1 VDFYDKV
8 VPMNFK
14 SLRGFRDFYPEE
26 MAARRK
32 VLDTI
37 FRVVRPYGFREVDSP
52 SLEMLELF
60 RVKSGEEILTQTFN
74 FTDRGKRDVT
84 LIPEL
89 TPTMARMVVEREK
102 ALKRPIKWFSMPK
115 MWRYEEPQSG
125 RLREFYQLNVDIFG
139 VPGPEAD
146 AEVLAVGIDI
156 MLKLGLEGQFIFKVS
171 DRRLMHGV
179 LESMGVNNMEAV
191 FAAID
196 KRYKVGASEFKA
208 LLAAAGL
215 DDIKAG
221 KLLSILDS
229 RGPLVE
235 ALYRLRP
242 LLSLENET
250 TLAGYE
256 SLVKLSDLMAMYHM
270 EQYCE
275 LDPSVIRGLAY
286 YTGTVFE
293 CYDVKGELRAIFGG
307 GRYDKIIELFGGEP
321 MAAVGFGMG
330 DAVLEILMKRA
341 GVWPEEKLAT
351 DYFILTTS
359 PQYMETA
366 IFLAQALREKG
377 FTAETDLL
385 GRNFG
390 NQMKYANSIGA
401 KYVLILGEKEMAGGQ
416 VSVKNM
422 GTGEQRTEEVIGFLE
437 SATKG
442 RNC

>member
-1 VDFYDKV
+1 
-8 VPMNFK
+8 MSFK

-32 VLDTI
+32 VLDRI
-37 FRVVRPYGFREVDSP
+37 FDVVRPYGFREVDSP

-74 FTDRGKRDVT
+74 FMDRSKREVT

-89 TPTMARMVVEREK
+89 TPTVARMVVEREK
-102 ALKRPIKWFSMPK
+102 SLKRPIKWFSMPK
-115 MWRYEEPQSG
+115 MWRYEEPQYG

-156 MLKLGLEGQFIFKVS
+156 MLKLKLEGQFIFKLS

-179 LESMGVNNMEAV
+179 LESMGIANKEAV

-196 KRYKVGASEFKA
+196 KRYKIGYSEFKD
-208 LLAAAGL
+208 LLIKAGL
-215 DDIKAG
+215 DDFKVG
-221 KLLSILDS
+221 QLLSILDS
-229 RGPLVE
+229 RGPLAE
-235 ALYRLRP
+235 ALPRLKQ
-242 LLSLENET
+242 LLSLENEAIR
-250 TLAGYE
+250 AGCE
-256 SLVKLSDLMAMYHM
+256 SLEKLADLMAMYRM

-293 CYDVKGELRAIFGG
+293 CYDTKGELRAIFGG

-321 MAAVGFGMG
+321 MPAVGFGMG

-341 GVWPEEKLAT
+341 GMWPEKKLTT

-359 PQYMETA
+359 PQFMETA
-366 IFLAQALREKG
+366 IFLAQALRERH
-377 FTAETDLL
+377 FIVETDLL

-416 VSVKNM
+416 VSIKNM
-422 GTGEQRTEEVIGFLE
+422 ETGEQKTEEVIKFLE

-442 RNC
+442 GQN

>member
-1 VDFYDKV
+1 MF
-8 VPMNFK
+8 MRFQ
-14 SLRGFRDFYPEE
+14 SLKGFRDFYPEE
-26 MAARRK
+26 MSARRK
-32 VLDTI
+32 VLDKI
-37 FRVVRPYGFREVDSP
+37 FETVRPYGFREVDSP

-60 RVKSGEEILTQTFN
+60 RVKSGDEILTQTFN
-74 FTDRGKRDVT
+74 FADKGKRDVT

-102 ALKRPIKWFSMPK
+102 SLKRPIKWFSMPK

-146 AEVLAVGIDI
+146 AEVLAAGIDI
-156 MLKLGLEGQFIFKVS
+156 MLKLDLEGQFIFKVS
-171 DRRLMHGV
+171 DRRLMQGV
-179 LESMGVNNMEAV
+179 LESMGIADRREAV

-196 KRYKVGASEFKA
+196 KRYKVTHSEFKE
-208 LLAAAGL
+208 LLAKADL
-215 DDIKAG
+215 DDLKIG
-221 KLLSILDS
+221 QLLSILDS
-229 RGPLVE
+229 RGPMLE
-235 ALYRLRP
+235 ALQKLRG
-242 LLSLENET
+242 LISLENEQT
-250 TLAGYE
+250 RAGYE
-256 SLVKLSDLMAMYHM
+256 SLEKLTDLLVMYHM

-293 CYDVKGELRAIFGG
+293 CYDTKGELRAIFGG

-321 MAAVGFGMG
+321 MPAVGFGMG
-330 DAVLEILMKRA
+330 DAVLEILMRRA
-341 GVWPEEKLAT
+341 KVWPEEKLTT

-359 PQYMETA
+359 AQYMETA
-366 IFLAQALREKG
+366 LFLAQALREKE
-377 FTAETDLL
+377 FIVETDLL

-416 VSVKNM
+416 VSVKDM
-422 GTGEQRTEEVIGFLE
+422 KTGEQRTEEVIRFLD
-437 SATKG
+437 SVTK
-442 RNC
+442 

>member
-1 VDFYDKV
+1 MRFQ
-8 VPMNFK
+8 
-14 SLRGFRDFYPEE
+14 SLKGFRDFYPEE

-32 VLDTI
+32 MLDNI
-37 FRVVRPYGFREVDSP
+37 FNTVRPYGFREVDSP

-60 RVKSGEEILTQTFN
+60 RVKSGDEILTQTFN
-74 FTDRGKRDVT
+74 FADKGKRDVT

-89 TPTMARMVVEREK
+89 TPTMARMVVERAK
-102 ALKRPIKWFSMPK
+102 SLKRPIKWFSMPK

-171 DRRLMHGV
+171 DRRLMQGV
-179 LESMGVNNMEAV
+179 LESMGIADKREAV

-196 KRYKVGASEFKA
+196 KRWKVTHDEFKE
-208 LLAAAGL
+208 LLANAGL
-215 DDIKAG
+215 DDMKIG
-221 KLLSILDS
+221 QLLSILDS
-229 RGPLVE
+229 RGSILE
-235 ALYRLRP
+235 ALQKLRS
-242 LLSLENET
+242 LLSLENEQT
-250 TLAGYE
+250 RAGFE
-256 SLVKLSDLMAMYHM
+256 SLDKLADLLVMYHM

-293 CYDVKGELRAIFGG
+293 CYDTKGELRAIFGG

-321 MAAVGFGMG
+321 MPAVGFGMG
-330 DAVLEILMKRA
+330 DAVLEILMRRA
-341 GVWPEEKLAT
+341 GVWPEEKITT
-351 DYFILTTS
+351 DYYILTTS
-359 PQYMETA
+359 PQYKETA
-366 IFLAQALREKG
+366 IFLANALREKG
-377 FTAETDLL
+377 HIVETDLL
-385 GRNFG
+385 VRNFG

-416 VSVKNM
+416 VSVKDM
-422 GTGEQRTEEVIGFLE
+422 KTGEQKTEEVIRFLD
-437 SATKG
+437 SVTK
-442 RNC
+442 N

>member
-1 VDFYDKV
+1 MQFQ
-8 VPMNFK
+8 

-26 MAARRK
+26 MAARRR
-32 VLDTI
+32 VLDRI
-37 FRVVRPYGFREVDSP
+37 FETVRPYGFREVDSP

-60 RVKSGEEILTQTFN
+60 RVKSGEEILAQTFN

-102 ALKRPIKWFSMPK
+102 SLKRPIKWFSMPK

-179 LESMGVNNMEAV
+179 LESMGIENKEAV

-196 KRYKVGASEFKA
+196 KRYKVSAAEFKG
-208 LLAAAGL
+208 LLFAAGL
-215 DDIKAG
+215 DDLKAG

-235 ALYRLRP
+235 ALVRLRP
-242 LLSLENET
+242 LLPLDNEAALAGFESLER
-250 TLAGYE
+250 LAE
-256 SLVKLSDLMAMYHM
+256 LMAMYRM
-270 EQYCE
+270 EPYCE

-293 CYDVKGELRAIFGG
+293 CYDTKGELRAVFGG

-321 MAAVGFGMG
+321 MPAVGFGMG
-330 DAVLEILMKRA
+330 DAVLEILMRRA
-341 GVWPEEKLAT
+341 GVWPEEKLTT
-351 DYFILTTS
+351 DYYILTTS
-359 PQYMETA
+359 PQYAETT
-366 IFLAQALREKG
+366 IFLAQTLRERH
-377 FTAETDLL
+377 FTVETDLL

-401 KYVLILGEKEMAGGQ
+401 QYVLILGEKEMAGGK
-416 VSVKNM
+416 VSIKDM
-422 GTGEQRTEEVIGFLE
+422 KTGEQRTEEVLKFLE
-437 SATKG
+437 SATTMTD
-442 RNC
+442 

>member
-1 VDFYDKV
+1 MKLQ
-8 VPMNFK
+8 
-14 SLRGFRDFYPEE
+14 SLKGFRDFFPEE
-26 MAARRK
+26 MAARRE
-32 VLDTI
+32 VFDTI
-37 FRVVRPYGFREVDSP
+37 FSAVRPYGFREVDSP

-60 RVKSGEEILTQTFN
+60 RVKSGDEILTQTFN
-74 FTDRGKRDVT
+74 FADKGKRDVT

-102 ALKRPIKWFSMPK
+102 SLKRPIKWFSMPK

-139 VPGPEAD
+139 VPGAEAD

-171 DRRLMHGV
+171 DRRLMQGV
-179 LESMGVNNMEAV
+179 LESMGLIDKKEAI

-196 KRYKVGASEFKA
+196 KRYKVTHTEFKDM
-208 LLAAAGL
+208 LRNAGL
-215 DDIKAG
+215 DDIKVG
-221 KLLSILDS
+221 QLLSILDA
-229 RGPLVE
+229 RGPILE
-235 ALYRLRP
+235 ALPRLK
-242 LLSLENET
+242 SLVSMENEAV
-250 TLAGYE
+250 LAGYE
-256 SLVKLSDLMAMYHM
+256 SLEKLCDLMIMYRM

-293 CYDVKGELRAIFGG
+293 CYDTKGELRAIFGG
-307 GRYDKIIELFGGEP
+307 GRYDRIIELFGGEP

-330 DAVLEILMKRA
+330 DAVLEILMRRA
-341 GVWPEEKLAT
+341 KVWPLEKIQT

-366 IFLAQALREKG
+366 LFLAQALREKQ
-377 FTAETDLL
+377 FIVETDML

-401 KYVLILGEKEMAGGQ
+401 KYLLILGEKEMAGGQ
-416 VSVKNM
+416 VTVKDM
-422 GTGEQRTEEVIGFLE
+422 KTGEQKVEEVIKFLD
-437 SATKG
+437 SAVLAHKD
-442 RNC
+442 

>member
-1 VDFYDKV
+1 MRFQ
-8 VPMNFK
+8 
-14 SLRGFRDFYPEE
+14 SLKGFRDFYPEE
-26 MAARRK
+26 MSARRK
-32 VLDTI
+32 VLDKI
-37 FRVVRPYGFREVDSP
+37 FETVRPYGFREVDSP

-60 RVKSGEEILTQTFN
+60 RVKSGDEILTQTFN
-74 FTDRGKRDVT
+74 FADKGKRDVT

-102 ALKRPIKWFSMPK
+102 SLKRPIKWFSMPK

-171 DRRLMHGV
+171 DRRLMQGV
-179 LESMGVNNMEAV
+179 LESMGIADKKEAV

-196 KRYKVGASEFKA
+196 KRYKITHSEFKE
-208 LLAAAGL
+208 LLSKAGI
-215 DDIKAG
+215 DDIKTG
-221 KLLSILDS
+221 LLLSILDS
-229 RGPLVE
+229 RGPLLE
-235 ALYRLRP
+235 ALQKIRGLI
-242 LLSLENET
+242 SLENEQVR
-250 TLAGYE
+250 AGYE
-256 SLVKLSDLMAMYHM
+256 SLEKLTDLLAMYHM

-293 CYDVKGELRAIFGG
+293 CYDTKGELRAVFGG
-307 GRYDKIIELFGGEP
+307 GRYDRIIELFGGEP

-330 DAVLEILMKRA
+330 DAVLEILMRRA

-366 IFLAQALREKG
+366 LFVAQALREKK
-377 FTAETDLL
+377 FIVETDLL

-390 NQMKYANSIGA
+390 NQMKYANSVGA

-416 VSVKNM
+416 VSVKDM
-422 GTGEQRTEEVIGFLE
+422 KTGEQKTEEVIKFLD
-437 SATKG
+437 SV
-442 RNC
+442 